1 MTRIDIVYGG
11 KPYTL
16 GDRTLESLRAEISDA
31 AEAGVPTW
39 LRVNSGAGRYQD
51 AYLLI
56 SPGTAIAIV
65 DVQPNGPD
73 VTLTPE
79 ETFVADSTE

>member
-16 GDRTLESLRAEISDA
+16 GDRTVESLRTEITA
-31 AEAGVPTW
+31 AVTSGVPSW

-73 VTLTPE
+73 VTLTAE
-79 ETFVADSTE
+79 ETFIADSTE

>member
-1 MTRIDIVYGG
+1 MNRIDIVYGG
-11 KPYTL
+11 KPYSL
-16 GDRTLESLRAEISDA
+16 GDRSVESLRAEIADA
-31 AEAGVPTW
+31 MSSGVPAW

-73 VTLTPE
+73 VVLTDD
-79 ETFVADSTE
+79 ETFIANSTE

>member
-1 MTRIDIVYGG
+1 MSRIDIVYGG

-16 GDRTLESLRAEISDA
+16 GDRTVESLRLEIT
-31 AEAGVPTW
+31 EAVASGVPTW

-73 VTLTPE
+73 VPLSDE
-79 ETFVADSTE
+79 QTFIADSTE

>member
-16 GDRTLESLRAEISDA
+16 GDRTIESLRTEIIDA
-31 AEAGVPTW
+31 VASGVPSW

-73 VTLTPE
+73 VALSDE
-79 ETFVADSTE
+79 QTFVADSTE

>member
-1 MTRIDIVYGG
+1 VNRIDIVYGG

-16 GDRTLESLRAEISDA
+16 GDRSIDSLRDEISDA
-31 AEAGVPTW
+31 AATGVPTW

-56 SPGTAIAIV
+56 SPGIAIAIV
-65 DVQPNGPD
+65 DVQPNGPE
-73 VTLTPE
+73 VLLTDE
-79 ETFVADSTE
+79 QTFVADSTE

>member
-1 MTRIDIVYGG
+1 VTRIDIVYGG

-16 GDRTLESLRAEISDA
+16 GDRTIESLRTEITDA
-31 AEAGVPTW
+31 VSSGMPSW

-65 DVQPNGPD
+65 DVQPNGPE
-73 VTLTPE
+73 VPLSAE
-79 ETFVADSTE
+79 QTFVADSTE

>member
-1 MTRIDIVYGG
+1 MNRIDIVYGG
-11 KPYTL
+11 KPYSL
-16 GDRTLESLRAEISDA
+16 GDRTVESLRAEIADA
-31 AEAGVPTW
+31 VASGVPTW

-56 SPGTAIAIV
+56 SAGTAIAIV

-73 VTLTPE
+73 VVLTDE
-79 ETFVADSTE
+79 ETFIANSTE

>member
-1 MTRIDIVYGG
+1 VTRIDIVYGG

-16 GDRTLESLRAEISDA
+16 GDRTIESLRTEITDA
-31 AEAGVPTW
+31 VSSGMPSW

-73 VTLTPE
+73 VALSAE

>member
-1 MTRIDIVYGG
+1 VSRIDIVYGG

-16 GDRTLESLRAEISDA
+16 GDRTIESLRAEITDA
-31 AEAGVPTW
+31 VASGVPAW

-56 SPGTAIAIV
+56 SPSTAIAIV

-73 VTLTPE
+73 VVLSDE
-79 ETFVADSTE
+79 QTFVADSTE

>member
-1 MTRIDIVYGG
+1 V
-11 KPYTL
+11 
-16 GDRTLESLRAEISDA
+16 ESLRTEIADA
-31 AEAGVPTW
+31 LSSGVPAW

-73 VTLTPE
+73 VVLTE
-79 ETFVADSTE
+79 DETFVANSTE